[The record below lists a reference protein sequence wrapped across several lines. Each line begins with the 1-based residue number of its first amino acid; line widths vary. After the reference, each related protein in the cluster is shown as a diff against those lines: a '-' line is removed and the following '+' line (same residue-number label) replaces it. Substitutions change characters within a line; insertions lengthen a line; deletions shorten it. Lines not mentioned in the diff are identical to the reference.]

1 MDQGFG
7 PAEGC
12 EVPGLNFR
20 RSEVMG
26 WAEGGLRKS
35 FALLFSTAVGNTSS
49 HHPGKREK
57 EKTLNIKITST
68 GHFTLI
74 H

>member
-1 MDQGFG
+1 MDQRFG

-35 FALLFSTAVGNTSS
+35 YGLLFSTAIGYTPSR
-49 HHPGKREK
+49 HPGKRER
-57 EKTLNIKITST
+57 EKNIKY
-68 GHFTLI
+68 
-74 H
+74 